1 MTDSLLLD
9 TCALLWLASG
19 SRSLSNSTRAAISS
33 ASIVCVSPVTAWEI
47 AVKAAKG
54 KIELPCPAREWF
66 DAVVRRYD
74 IEVLKLSSDDML
86 RAAELPWLHKDPSDR
101 FIIATALNNDF
112 TVVTSDGN
120 FPKYGVR
127 TIC

>member
-19 SRSLSNSTRAAISS
+19 SRSLSNSTRAAISN
-33 ASIVCVSPVTAWEI
+33 ASVVCVSPVTAWEI

-54 KIELPCPAREWF
+54 KIVLPCPAREWF
-66 DAVVRRYD
+66 NAVVQRYD

>member
-19 SRSLSNSTRAAISS
+19 SRSLSNSTRAAISN
-33 ASIVCVSPVTAWEI
+33 ASVVCVSPVTAWEI

-54 KIELPCPAREWF
+54 KIVIPCPAREWF

-74 IEVLKLSSDDML
+74 IDVLKLSSDDML
-86 RAAELPWLHKDPSDR
+86 RAAELPWLHKDPCDR
-101 FIIATALNNDF
+101 FIIATALNSDF
-112 TVVTSDGN
+112 TVVTSDVN

>member
-19 SRSLSNSTRAAISS
+19 SRSLSNSTRTAISN
-33 ASIVCVSPVTAWEI
+33 ASVVCVSPVTAWEI

-54 KIELPCPAREWF
+54 KIVLPCPAREWF

-101 FIIATALNNDF
+101 FIIATALNSDF

>member
-9 TCALLWLASG
+9 TCALLWLAMG
-19 SRSLSNSTRAAISS
+19 SRSLSRQTRDAIAS
-33 ASIVCVSPVTAWEI
+33 AQIVCVSPVSAWEI
-47 AVKAAKG
+47 AVKSSKG

-66 DAVVRRYD
+66 DAVVRKYE
-74 IEVLKLSSDDML
+74 IGVIKLSDDDML
-86 RAAELPWLHKDPSDR
+86 RAAELPWLHKDPADR
-101 FIIATALNNDF
+101 FIIASALKNDL
-112 TVVTSDGN
+112 TVVTADGN

>member
-19 SRSLSNSTRAAISS
+19 SRSLSNSTCAAISS

-54 KIELPCPAREWF
+54 KIVLPCPAREWF
-66 DAVVRRYD
+66 DAVVRHYD
-74 IEVLKLSSDDML
+74 IEVLKLSSNDML

-112 TVVTSDGN
+112 TVVTADVN

>member
-1 MTDSLLLD
+1 MTDALLLD

-19 SRSLSNSTRAAISS
+19 DRSLSKAGRAAISD
-33 ASIVCVSPVTAWEI
+33 APVVYVSPVTAWEI
-47 AVKAAKG
+47 AIKVFKG
-54 KIELPCPAREWF
+54 KIVLPCAAREWF
-66 DAVVRRYD
+66 DSVVRLYD
-74 IEVLKLSSDDML
+74 IEVLKMSSDDML
-86 RAAELPWLHKDPSDR
+86 RAAELPWLHKDPADR
-101 FIIATALNNDF
+101 FIIASALANDF

>member
-33 ASIVCVSPVTAWEI
+33 ASVVCVSPVTAWEI

-54 KIELPCPAREWF
+54 KIVLPCPAREWF

-74 IEVLKLSSDDML
+74 IDVLKLSSNDML